1 MRVSNGIAC
10 LQLFKRDSCI
20 EMQLPAWIHSGKEV
34 WYVYME
40 GDQRMMEVYNVDADR
55 FELVRTGVC
64 SHMLGDYQK
73 LPKVLSQWLDKKRV
87 VNGLGQPKLY

>member
-1 MRVSNGIAC
+1 
-10 LQLFKRDSCI
+10 
-20 EMQLPAWIHSGKEV
+20 MQLPAWIHSGSEV

-64 SHMLGDYQK
+64 SHTLDGYQK
-73 LPKVLSQWLDKKRV
+73 LPKVLSQWLDKKRG